1 METKHILNCN
11 LSDPTEIL
19 NSSCTLTEAMVGEE
33 TFKWTSEEIV
43 RLIQILVRPML
54 TVTGTL
60 GNVLSLYIMRRTS
73 LKNVSSCF
81 YMAVLA
87 LADTGK

>member
-1 METKHILNCN
+1 METKQILNCN
-11 LSDPTEIL
+11 SSDPTGFL
-19 NSSCTLTEAMVGEE
+19 NSSCTPTEAMVGEE
-33 TFKWTSEEIV
+33 SFKWTSEEIV
-43 RLIQILVRPML
+43 RLIQIFVRPML

-60 GNVLSLYIMRRTS
+60 GNALSLYIMRQSS